1 MRVKFNTNLGST
13 DAEKLELDFKLCLQ
27 GSEIKCGDKAG
38 SWLVARGIATDIS
51 PPAKA
56 KPELQVKAES
66 IPETKPATEPIPEPV
81 ELKAIPDDEAALE
94 AALEAATAPTPP
106 APKKSKS

>member
-27 GSEIKCGDKAG
+27 GSETECGDKAG

-56 KPELQVKAES
+56 KPEPQAKAES
-66 IPETKPATEPIPEPV
+66 IPETKPAPEPIPEPV
-81 ELKAIPDDEAALE
+81 ELRAVPNNDAALE
-94 AALEAATAPTPP
+94 ALLEAATAPTPP
-106 APKKSKS
+106 TPKKSKP